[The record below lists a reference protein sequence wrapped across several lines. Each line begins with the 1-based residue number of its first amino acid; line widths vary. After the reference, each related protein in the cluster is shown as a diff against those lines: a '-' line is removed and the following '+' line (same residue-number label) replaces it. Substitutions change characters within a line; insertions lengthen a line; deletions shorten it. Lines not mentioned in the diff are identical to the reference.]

1 MRDPG
6 LDLHLAGLRRTPGG
20 VGRSLEEALRE
31 AVRTGRLAPGARL
44 PGTRRLAA
52 DLGLARGTVVQVY
65 TQLIAEGWLIGS
77 AGSSTRVAP
86 ATGVQPS
93 TAPPPPQST
102 LDLRPGRPDIS
113 TFPRT
118 AWTASI
124 RRVLSTAGRL
134 DFDYANPAGLPAL
147 RAAVADYVART
158 RGVQADPDSVVITCG
173 FSHALAVLARVL
185 HDQDITTIAT
195 ENPSLPL
202 HRDWLTAAGL
212 TTTPLTVDTHGAN
225 PADLPTGARAAL
237 LTPNHQFPMGYLL
250 SPSRRKSFVDWA
262 TRVDGY
268 VIEDDYD
275 GEFRYDQRPVGA
287 LQALA
292 PDRVIF
298 AGSTSKTMAPGVRIG
313 WLVLPPALRNP
324 VHTKLFALGATVPS
338 LDQMALADLITHGD
352 YDRHIRRARQSYR
365 RRRTEL
371 VTAIEDATGAAVH
384 GIPAGLQT
392 LLPLDSVE
400 QETRL
405 VAKARA
411 DGLLLQGMHAFGY
424 WHSQSAD
431 SAAALVLGFATP
443 APHAWRRTL
452 QALLDILR

>member
-6 LDLHLAGLRRTPGG
+6 IDLHLGGIRRTPGG

-44 PGTRRLAA
+44 PGTRRLAT

-65 TQLIAEGWLIGS
+65 TQLIAEGWLVGN

-86 ATGVQPS
+86 ATTPQPATTS
-93 TAPPPPQST
+93 PSPPST
-102 LDLRPGRPDIS
+102 LDLSPGRPDIS

-124 RRVLSTAGRL
+124 RRTLSTADRI
-134 DFDYANPAGLPAL
+134 DFDYGNPAGHPAL
-147 RAAVADYVART
+147 RAAIADYVART
-158 RGVQADPDSVVITCG
+158 RGVQATPDAVVITCG
-173 FSHALAVLARVL
+173 FSHALAALAHVF
-185 HDQDITTIAT
+185 HDQAITTIAT
-195 ENPSLPL
+195 ENPNLPL

-212 TTTPLTVDTHGAN
+212 TTTPLTVDTCGAN
-225 PADLPTGARAAL
+225 PADLSTEARAAL
-237 LTPNHQFPMGYLL
+237 LTPNHQFPQGYVL
-250 SPSRRKSFVDWA
+250 SPPRRKSFVDWA

-268 VIEDDYD
+268 LIEDDYD

-324 VHTKLFALGATVPS
+324 VRTKLFALGATVPS
-338 LDQMALADLITHGD
+338 LDQLALADLITHGD
-352 YDRHIRRARQSYR
+352 YDRHIRRARLSYR
-365 RRRTEL
+365 RRRNEL
-371 VTAIEDATGAAVH
+371 VTAIESTTKLTVR
-384 GIPAGLQT
+384 GIPAGLQA
-392 LLPLDSVE
+392 LLPLDSIE
-400 QETRL
+400 QETQL

-411 DGLLLQGMHAFGY
+411 KGLLLQGMHAFGY
-424 WHSQSAD
+424 WHDQTPNPG
-431 SAAALVLGFATP
+431 AALVLGFATP

-452 QALLDILR
+452 QTLLDTLD